1 MRLDDFNVFEYKN
14 GQWQVVV
21 FRTLSRSRTSLYL
34 HINRENQGKKIE
46 KSQSVTQTETK
57 DEVFLMLAEM
67 LIS

>member
-1 MRLDDFNVFEYKN
+1 M
-14 GQWQVVV
+14 

-34 HINRENQGKKIE
+34 HINRENQGEKIE

>member
-1 MRLDDFNVFEYKN
+1 MASCRV
-14 GQWQVVV
+14 
-21 FRTLSRSRTSLYL
+21 SLYL
-34 HINRENQGKKIE
+34 HINRENQGEKIE